1 MRSIWNIYA
10 TALFLFSV
18 NASALTS
25 QELADISTKIDS
37 IQQFASKQR
46 EKQNDRTIQKEWM
59 FIATQLSNSALSYK
73 VAALELAIIEKQC
86 NIPINNLVFPTT
98 KQLTNTEAFN
108 TSLLM
113 AHVTNKRF
121 IVFLEEM
128 GEIDPSQPFNLVAK
142 NLESAQEGATPYLE
156 KLAQKNSA
164 QRVQSE

>member
-1 MRSIWNIYA
+1 MKSIRNLFA
-10 TALFLFSV
+10 TALFFFSI

-25 QELADISTKIDS
+25 QELAEVSTKIDS

-46 EKQNDRTIQKEWM
+46 EQQNDRTIKKEWM

-86 NIPINNLVFPTT
+86 NIPINKLVFPTT

-113 AHVTNKRF
+113 AHLTNKRF

-142 NLESAQEGATPYLE
+142 NLESAQEAVTPYLE
-156 KLAQKNSA
+156 KMAKKY
-164 QRVQSE
+164 